1 MPPSATALAAY
12 VELLDGTGLPWA
24 ASAVGADLVRSELC
38 GAALDAG
45 GHLHV
50 GLEFFAG
57 ERTPTNLELVTE
69 AVEATAAAGR
79 RWPPAPKPRHYSAYH
94 GPWNRCRV
102 NHCGF
107 EIGCRTMIRESWRNE
122 LRSGDPGRLD
132 R

>member
-57 ERTPTNLELVTE
+57 GRTPTNLELVTE

-79 RWPPAPKPRHYSAYH
+79 KVATSAEAAALLGLPR
-94 GPWNRCRV
+94 
-102 NHCGF
+102 
-107 EIGCRTMIRESWRNE
+107 TLESV
-122 LRSGDPGRLD
+122 PG
-132 R
+132 